1 MRNEVLEL
9 LRLSR
14 AVTPGFGLP
23 SEAFR
28 QAAMESAGHAAAG
41 DAGANA
47 DDTHDIP
54 RSTEAGERIGGWRV
68 IREIGR
74 GGMGAVYL
82 VERAGAEFAQRGAL
96 KLVEGSGRAEGVHR
110 RLERER
116 RILAS
121 LSHPHI
127 AQLLDGGRAADGRP
141 YLVMEYVEGRH
152 IDRFCD
158 EERLTIDERLALFSH
173 VCAALQQAHR
183 QLVVHRDV
191 KPSNIIVTADRHPIL
206 LDFGIA
212 RLLSADEDHDGAAT
226 GPAARILTPD
236 YASPEQVRGEPVAI
250 ASDVYQ
256 LGLLLYELLTGVQA
270 QSINRAAKARTLE
283 QAVCDSEPIRPSVRA
298 RNRSPECYAARR
310 TTPRALSRTLHGLSL
325 IHI

>member
-1 MRNEVLEL
+1 MNVGRRRIVDAIFEEALDLPPDAQSALIDARCGEDAALRREVIEL

-14 AVTPGFGLP
+14 ASARDFGLP
-23 SEAFR
+23 SDAFR
-28 QAAMESAGHAAAG
+28 QAAMESAGHAPAPA
-41 DAGANA
+41 
-47 DDTHDIP
+47 T
-54 RSTEAGERIGGWRV
+54 RIGGWRL

-82 VERAGAEFAQRGAL
+82 VERAGGEFAQRGAL
-96 KLVEGSGRAEGVHR
+96 KLVEGSGRAEDVDR

-127 AQLLDGGRAADGRP
+127 AQLLDGGRDAEGRP

-158 EERLTIDERLALFSH
+158 EERLTITERLDLFSH

-191 KPSNIIVTADRHPIL
+191 KPSNIIVTAERHPIL

-212 RLLSADEDHDGAAT
+212 RLLSAD
-226 GPAARILTPD
+226 
-236 YASPEQVRGEPVAI
+236 Q
-250 ASDVYQ
+250 
-256 LGLLLYELLTGVQA
+256 
-270 QSINRAAKARTLE
+270 
-283 QAVCDSEPIRPSVRA
+283 
-298 RNRSPECYAARR
+298 
-310 TTPRALSRTLHGLSL
+310 
-325 IHI
+325 